1 MTTLTRKEYDRMS
14 REGLE
19 LPRNF
24 TLVEE
29 DGREKGVCLSFGAEN
44 ARMQNPDVR
53 WAVECVADLV
63 DLHLPGA
70 TKNVEFLDFLDSGDA
85 FNAEHAEKLEFYVKN
100 AVLRVEWWLKNRT
113 EHDYPDLVGVATRSA
128 RVLREAKFGVT

>member
-53 WAVECVADLV
+53 WAVECVADLKRPLKRDDV
-63 DLHLPGA
+63 
-70 TKNVEFLDFLDSGDA
+70 VEITIDPRHDRPYVLGSG
-85 FNAEHAEKLEFYVKN
+85 
-100 AVLRVEWWLKNRT
+100 LRK
-113 EHDYPDLVGVATRSA
+113 VGR
-128 RVLREAKFGVT
+128 